1 MPKFFNT
8 EGFCSPE
15 QHYMVNL
22 DSRLAQ
28 TRKMIDAG
36 KYFTIN
42 RGRQYGKTTTL
53 KALERY
59 LNTDYVVIRLDFQG
73 NMSSQKFADENVF
86 SAAFVNAVKRTLKR
100 TKYFN
105 DLKPELEEMEKF
117 IEKSGDK
124 FDLVTL
130 FELLSDMCSDAPKP
144 IVLMIDEVDQASNN
158 QVFLDFLAQLRYY
171 YLERDNLPT
180 FQSVILAGVHDI
192 RNLKQKIR
200 PDSEHK
206 HNSPLNIAAD
216 FDVDMNFS
224 VQDITGMLNEYE
236 SDFHTGMDTTEMS
249 QLIYDYTSGYPV
261 LVSAL
266 CKMIDEKNL
275 SWTKQG
281 FSEALKLIYL
291 KKMPLFE
298 SLINKL
304 EDNKD
309 LRTMI
314 EQILFEGSKFSYNS
328 DDAVISA
335 LAMYGFIRNDNGT
348 AAIANRI
355 FETRIYNWLLS
366 VYKTSSELSQAGIA
380 EKSQFIDGNNLNMER
395 ILLKFS
401 EHYTELYGDKPEK
414 FKEDD
419 GRKLFLLY
427 LRPIINGTGNYYVEA
442 RTRNNRRTDVIIDYL
457 GKQYI
462 VELKIW
468 HGERYNADGEQQISE
483 YLDYYH
489 LDKGYMLSF
498 SFNKNKSVGLHTE
511 QINGKTLIEIIV

>member
-15 QHYMVNL
+15 MHYMVNL

-28 TRKMIDAG
+28 IKKMIDAG

-42 RGRQYGKTTTL
+42 RGRQYGKTTII
-53 KALERY
+53 KALAKY
-59 LNTDYVVIRLDFQG
+59 LKEDYVVASLDFQFID
-73 NMSSQKFADENVF
+73 SSEYQEVY
-86 SAAFVNAVKRTLKR
+86 SFVNAFSGLLWKKPLLRSTMSTEIQNQVKTLKDCSN
-100 TKYFN
+100 TNLKFSDLFN
-105 DLKPELEEMEKF
+105 FLNEWCAESE
-117 IEKSGDK
+117 
-124 FDLVTL
+124 
-130 FELLSDMCSDAPKP
+130 KP
-144 IVLMIDEVDQASNN
+144 IVLIIDEADSASNN
-158 QVFLDFLAQLRYY
+158 QVFLDFLAQLRGY
-171 YLERDNLPT
+171 YLDRLEVPT
-180 FQSVILAGVHDI
+180 FHSVILAGVHDI

-206 HNSPLNIAAD
+206 HNSPWNIAAD

-236 SDFHTGMDTTEMS
+236 SDFHSGMNISEMS
-249 QLIYDYTSGYPV
+249 QLICDYTSGYPV
-261 LVSAL
+261 LVSTL

-281 FSEALKLIYL
+281 LSEALKLIYL

-304 EDNKD
+304 EDNRD
-309 LRTMI
+309 LRIMI
-314 EQILFEGSKFSYNS
+314 EKILFEGNKFPYNS
-328 DDAVISA
+328 DDAVISE

-348 AAIANRI
+348 AAIANRV

-366 VYKTSSELSQAGIA
+366 VYKTSSELSQTGIT

-489 LDKGYMLSF
+489 LNKGYMLSF
-498 SFNKNKSVGLHTE
+498 SFNKNKSTGLHTE
-511 QINGKTLIEIIV
+511 QINGKTLTEVIV